1 MYSTVNN
8 QCCELVF
15 NKTICCIF
23 MIVKYGNVV
32 YFGCLNICLIGLTMS
47 LVFEK
52 HRDLQPLSIFFLVI
66 TLLTDLTAGNNDFK
80 S

>member
-1 MYSTVNN
+1 
-8 QCCELVF
+8 
-15 NKTICCIF
+15 
-23 MIVKYGNVV
+23 
-32 YFGCLNICLIGLTMS
+32 MS

-66 TLLTDLTAGNNDFK
+66 ALLTDLTAGNNDFK